1 MHNKRNRKKEEIGI
15 GINEKMILSVDEAA
29 QLLGM
34 SRTLLDKLRW
44 SGLGPKYIK
53 LERLGKGKNTRVFY
67 SRQALLEWIDNQQIE
82 TA

>member
-29 QLLGM
+29 KLLGM

-53 LERLGKGKNTRVFY
+53 LEGRGSGKNTRVFY
-67 SRQALLEWIDNQQIE
+67 SRQALLEWIDSKQIE